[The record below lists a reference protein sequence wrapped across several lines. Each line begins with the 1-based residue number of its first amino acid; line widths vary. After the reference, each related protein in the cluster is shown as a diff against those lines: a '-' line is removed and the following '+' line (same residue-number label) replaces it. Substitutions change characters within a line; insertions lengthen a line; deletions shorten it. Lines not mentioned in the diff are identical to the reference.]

1 MITNS
6 HVSNMGQRKGRGL
19 SALVGWSLIAFFLV
33 SYAFASHE
41 SGTVWSQ
48 SIDALIML
56 GANYAPMTLYG
67 QEWRLLTHIFIH
79 SNIFH
84 LLVNALALWAVWKR
98 SAMVFHTGTQLYIF
112 LVCGVIS
119 GWVGVAHQS
128 SFVSVGA
135 SGAILGLLTSVVGW
149 SIARSYIRH
158 EVKKAIAGFPSVV
171 LLVVIIASFLLPGLD
186 VYANLGGALAGLIF
200 GIFISSK
207 SEKEHSVGMAIVLTG
222 VTIALLCAAI
232 IFARPSEEKTLRV
245 QRDIVSEKVIES
257 IHETDKKVEE
267 TMKILWDL
275 ESIEAGKAVNP
286 AAIKNKSDWRF
297 QWHSQVVQPL
307 ERNAAV
313 AAGVSAKPNDFYF
326 LHLNLLQQYTVSK
339 LQEAR
344 LLERGPGQI
353 DTVGTSGNA
362 LRQRIIELNSQMK
375 ALSKQEPSKAGSKE
389 FLKVVYR
396 K

>member
-6 HVSNMGQRKGRGL
+6 HVSNVGQRKVRGF
-19 SALVGWSLIAFFLV
+19 SALVGWTLIAFFLV
-33 SYAFASHE
+33 SYAFAAHE
-41 SGTVWSQ
+41 SDTVWSQ

-79 SNIFH
+79 SSIFH
-84 LLVNALALWAVWKR
+84 LLVNSLALLAVWKR

-112 LVCGVIS
+112 LVCGIIS

-158 EVKKAIAGFPSVV
+158 EVKKAVAGFPAIV

-186 VYANLGGALAGLIF
+186 VYANLGGALAGLLL

-207 SEKEHSVGMAIVLTG
+207 SEKKHSIVTAIVLTG
-222 VTIALLCAAI
+222 MTIALFFVAI
-232 IFARPSEEKTLRV
+232 IFARPSDEKTLRV
-245 QRDIVSEKVIES
+245 QRDLVSEQVIES

-267 TMKILWDL
+267 TMKTLWDL
-275 ESIEAGKAVNP
+275 ERSAASEAINP
-286 AAIKNKSDWRF
+286 SAIKNKFDWRF
-297 QWHSQVVQPL
+297 QWQVQVVQPL
-307 ERNAAV
+307 ENNAAV
-313 AAGVSAKPNDFYF
+313 AAGVSAKPDDLYF
-326 LHLNLLQQYTVSK
+326 MHLNLLQQYTVFK

-344 LLERGPGQI
+344 LLERGPGQT
-353 DTVGTSGNA
+353 DTLGTSETV
-362 LRQRIIELNSQMK
+362 LRQRIIELSSQME
-375 ALSKQEPSKAGSKE
+375 ALTEREPSKAGSKE
-389 FLKVVYR
+389 FLKVVYQ